1 MPEDK
6 GRESNMELRDQLDKH
21 EVVTFKLLERD
32 LKGMDILKDAEKR
45 VGADLEK
52 KRQDK
57 LLQRTEFAHQIEAFN
72 QKEMLK
78 ALQKK
83 EAMRSN

>member
-52 KRQDK
+52 KR
-57 LLQRTEFAHQIEAFN
+57 
-72 QKEMLK
+72 
-78 ALQKK
+78 
-83 EAMRSN
+83 